1 MQFVKFMTS
10 SKGRAARV
18 IAGLVILT
26 VGLAVVQGTLG
37 LILALIALIILAL
50 MNPYTEALMIIVFFL
65 LLFDLFYSRRTEI
78 ARPNHWWVCTE

>member
-18 IAGLVILT
+18 IAGFVILT

-37 LILALIALIILAL
+37 LILALIALVPISGGVFDFCLVGVALGYPFRGADARQKLAG
-50 MNPYTEALMIIVFFL
+50 N
-65 LLFDLFYSRRTEI
+65 
-78 ARPNHWWVCTE
+78 

>member
-18 IAGLVILT
+18 IAGLVVLT

-37 LILALIALIILAL
+37 LILALIALVPIAGGVFDFCLASV
-50 MNPYTEALMIIVFFL
+50 ALGYPFRGT
-65 LLFDLFYSRRTEI
+65 D
-78 ARPNHWWVCTE
+78 ARQKLAGK